1 MIFSTI
7 TDFFK
12 KNSYIFIS
20 VFIFGLFAH
29 GYCYFNMNFSHDS
42 LNFDHSYSVELGR
55 WGQNIIY
62 AIRGKIFP
70 PVLVGFISLLFIA
83 FATIIYSKIF
93 EIRNKI
99 ICILISGLFVTNF
112 SYTYIA
118 ATYIFFLD
126 VNMLAFMF
134 ATLAVYI
141 TKTYEGA
148 LYKFIASSF
157 ILMFA
162 VSLYQVYFQVYFTI
176 VVLLFIQEIVK
187 NKPLKDI
194 FKQIVALVLVA
205 FIAGVLYYISLK
217 ILNFSGVEFS
227 NNYNSIN
234 RAGLNLNIIKIYH
247 YILKVYGHLPSYNYK
262 VQLIILILLC
272 LYSIYLIVKLCK
284 EYEKNISRIT
294 LSILSLII
302 VLPLASNCVYAISDG
317 LMHSLMKYSYSF
329 IFLVPV
335 TLLSETESS
344 KKIFRIKTLDRHFFV
359 ISLLISIVLFN
370 SVIFSNQVYWQ
381 KDLQSKASLSIMT
394 RVLSQ
399 LDNTEEY
406 TPKMST
412 CFAGSYFQNN
422 NILKRDFLN
431 SKLDNTGITNGLSFT
446 YNNFAYIK
454 NFLRTAIKPHSNCKN
469 FLKNNEKLIDKMPI
483 FPQKGYIFIVDN
495 TAIIKMSEKVNGDY
509 GDGFG
514 NQ

>member
-1 MIFSTI
+1 MIISTI

-20 VFIFGLFAH
+20 VLIFGLFAH

-42 LNFDHSYSVELGR
+42 INFDHSYSLELGR

-62 AIRGKIFP
+62 AIRGTIFP
-70 PVLVGFISLLFIA
+70 PVLVGFLSLLFIA

-93 EIRNKI
+93 EINNKI

-118 ATYIFFLD
+118 ATYMFFLD
-126 VNMLAFMF
+126 VNMLAFML
-134 ATLAVYI
+134 ATLAVYLV
-141 TKTYEGA
+141 KNYERS
-148 LYKFIASSF
+148 LFNFFASSF
-157 ILMFA
+157 ILLFA
-162 VSLYQVYFQVYFTI
+162 ISLYQVYLQVYFAV

-194 FKQIVALVLVA
+194 FKQSIALIVVA
-205 FIAGVLYYISLK
+205 FIAVFLYYLSLK

-262 VQLIILILLC
+262 VQLAMLILLC
-272 LYSIYLIVKLCK
+272 LYSIYLIVNLCK
-284 EYEKNISRIT
+284 QYGTNIIKIT

-302 VLPLASNCVYAISDG
+302 LLPLASNCVYAISDG

-344 KKIFRIKTLDRHFFV
+344 QKIFSLKTLDRHSFV
-359 ISLLISIVLFN
+359 IYLLVSIVLFN
-370 SVIFSNQVYWQ
+370 SAIFSNQVYWQ

-394 RVLSQ
+394 RILSQ
-399 LDNTEEY
+399 LDDTEEY

-412 CFAGSYFQNN
+412 CFAGSYFQND

-446 YNNFAYIK
+446 YNNFAYIN
-454 NFLRTAIKPHSNCKN
+454 NFLRTAIKPYSNCRN
-469 FLKNNEKLIDKMPI
+469 FLKDNEKLIDTMPI
-483 FPQKGYIFIVDN
+483 FPQKGYIFIVNN
-495 TAIIKMSEKVNGDY
+495 TAIIKMSEKINGDY
-509 GDGFG
+509 GNGLG
-514 NQ
+514 N